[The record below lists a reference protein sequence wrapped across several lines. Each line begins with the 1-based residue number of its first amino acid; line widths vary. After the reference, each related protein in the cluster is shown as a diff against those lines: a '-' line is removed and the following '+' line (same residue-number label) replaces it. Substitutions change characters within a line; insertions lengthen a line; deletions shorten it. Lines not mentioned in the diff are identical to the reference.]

1 MNKDFIGL
9 GGEINSGKSTFARK
23 LCDIKGFTEFSFASS
38 LKDVISILFSWDRN
52 LLEGDTH
59 ESREWRNN
67 VDDYLSIMFNDKI
80 TPRIMLRK
88 MGNFFRTYIHEDIFI
103 MSVEKRIKRNEVS
116 KIVIS
121 DCRHENEYN
130 FLKRMNSTTIKI
142 IRENTSNKNSILS
155 KSKNDGEMIIVK
167 NITCSKKSDTK
178 RSIFIEKIYQCL
190 SILFLWDTDK
200 LISDYQWKNT
210 IDPYLSN
217 YFKKDITPQIMIEM
231 LVTQLKDNLH
241 PQIIDIV
248 TESFIINIKKN
259 YSINGTKKIFFKDNQ
274 QLKDNYIKDYNFDIH
289 YNNTTLEEMDNYINE
304 FF

>member
-1 MNKDFIGL
+1 
-9 GGEINSGKSTFARK
+9 
-23 LCDIKGFTEFSFASS
+23 
-38 LKDVISILFSWDRN
+38 
-52 LLEGDTH
+52 
-59 ESREWRNN
+59 
-67 VDDYLSIMFNDKI
+67 
-80 TPRIMLRK
+80 
-88 MGNFFRTYIHEDIFI
+88 
-103 MSVEKRIKRNEVS
+103 
-116 KIVIS
+116 
-121 DCRHENEYN
+121 
-130 FLKRMNSTTIKI
+130 STTIKI

-274 QLKDNYIKDYNFDIH
+274 Q
-289 YNNTTLEEMDNYINE
+289 
-304 FF
+304 